1 MDQIVTLEKEAN
13 AGFIIPRIT
22 SIKLERLVDLEDQC
36 GLSKIKVIINTVL
49 LVHQEILIHF
59 LKIV

>member
-13 AGFIIPRIT
+13 AGFIIPRIM